1 MEKIIIKGG
10 ISLFGE
16 VGIGGSKNAALP
28 VLFSTLI
35 AKGVSKIH
43 NVPDI
48 LDVRVTLE
56 ILESFGAIIQRAG
69 DTLTIDT
76 RTLHYTEPSRHHL
89 VKIRAS
95 TYLIGASLS
104 RFGRVRLSD
113 FGGCAFAERPI
124 DLHLFAAE
132 RFGARL
138 EGDTLYRDKLRGVD
152 IEFSKCSVGAT
163 ANALILASAARGES
177 RIFGYAREP
186 HILCL
191 IDFLRSMGAKIT
203 LSDTHLTVVGGEL
216 SGGEC
221 SIIGDMIEAGTYL
234 AAGLVTDGE
243 VSVRGVSVSDMSAFC
258 DTLRNIGATV
268 TQLEDII
275 SARRG
280 DFCRYAKITAEP
292 YPAFPTDLQPIMAPL
307 LAVLS
312 GGEIY
317 DRVFPTRFGYLESL
331 SAFGLA
337 SRAYNG
343 GVMIEKSNII
353 PAEATATDLR
363 GGAACII
370 TALAARGESTVLSPE
385 IVLRGYE
392 SPIEKLNALG
402 ANALI
407 VKA

>member
-10 ISLFGE
+10 ISLYGE

-35 AKGVSKIH
+35 ARGVSKIH

-56 ILESFGAIIQRAG
+56 ILENFGARIQRNG
-69 DTLTIDT
+69 NTLIIDT
-76 RTLHYTEPSRHHL
+76 SVLHYTEPSCSH
-89 VKIRAS
+89 VTKIRAS
-95 TYLIGASLS
+95 TYLIGASLA
-104 RFGRVRLSD
+104 RFGKVKISD
-113 FGGCAFAERPI
+113 FGGCAFAKRPI
-124 DLHLFAAE
+124 DLHLLAAE
-132 RFGARL
+132 RFGASIT
-138 EGDTLYRDKLRGVD
+138 GDMLYAEQIRGTE

-177 RIFGYAREP
+177 RIIGYAKEP

-203 LSDTHLTVVGGEL
+203 LSDTHLTVIGGEL

-234 AAGLVTDGE
+234 AAGLLTDGA
-243 VSVRGVSVSDMSAFC
+243 VSVRGVSVSDMAAFC
-258 DTLRNIGATV
+258 DTLRDMGAEV
-268 TQLEDII
+268 VESEESI

-280 DFCRYAKITAEP
+280 DFCRYVKVTAEP

-307 LAVLS
+307 IAVFA

-317 DRVFPTRFGYLESL
+317 DRVFPTRFGYLDSL
-331 SAFGLA
+331 SAFGIA
-337 SRAYNG
+337 FQRHNG
-343 GVMIEKSNII
+343 GVIIEKSRII
-353 PAEATATDLR
+353 PAAATAPDLR

-370 TALAARGESTVLSPE
+370 TALAAYGESAILSPE
-385 IVLRGYE
+385 IIMRGYE

-402 ANALI
+402 ADATI
-407 VKA
+407 VSD